1 MVIYLGLFLFEDLP
15 GTMVLCGAAAQA
27 AHYVLLA
34 SFPFFQLSSPTFIVS
49 VGETTRRDL
58 DGLKVDCVGEA
69 TSAFGTQAKK
79 IICAGPP
86 SFLPRGPDGGAF
98 FAHLRSGAVVLP

>member
-49 VGETTRRDL
+49 VGETTRREL
-58 DGLKVDCVGEA
+58 DGLKVDCVGEV
-69 TSAFGTQAKK
+69 TSAFNTQAKK

-86 SFLPRGPDGGAF
+86 LFPPKGARRRCFFL
-98 FAHLRSGAVVLP
+98 LT